1 MAKEI
6 TTLDQVKARSLRDTS
21 FTETEDTVKQ
31 RLIVAIDGETGSGK
45 NRLAFSFPDPIA
57 FLSFDPNYAK
67 TLKEARQQWK
77 KRIYRASYSLPVI
90 KPDGR
95 NADSIANAA
104 GDLWD
109 KVAVD
114 FMGAIRDPKVQ
125 TIIVDTATELFELI
139 KLAIYGKTVQ
149 VMQRDLGHAYASYRQ
164 FIREAESSDKNLV
177 LIHKMKD
184 EYKQDKST
192 GNRIRAGYKDTAY
205 SVTTEVLMEKN
216 PEEPFPDRYHCRI
229 HKCHLRPEIEFD
241 GDGNGELT
249 GDMITFDMLR
259 SLVWE

>member
-6 TTLDQVKARSLRDTS
+6 TSLAEVKAKSLRDTS

-57 FLSFDPNYAK
+57 FLSFDPNYAT
-67 TLKEARQQWK
+67 TLKEARQHR
-77 KRIYRASYSLPVI
+77 KRIYRAAYTLPVI

-95 NADSIANAA
+95 NAEAIASTA

-114 FMGAIRDPKVQ
+114 FMGAVRDSKVQ

-149 VMQRDLGHAYASYRQ
+149 VVQRDLGHAYATYRQ
-164 FIREAESSDKNLV
+164 FIREVESSDKNLV

-184 EYKQDKST
+184 EYRADKAT

-205 SVTTEVLMEKN
+205 SVTTEVLMEKDAS
-216 PEEPFPDRYHCRI
+216 EPFPDRYHARI
-229 HKCHLRPEIEFD
+229 IKCHLRPEIEWD
-241 GDGNGELT
+241 GDGNGELV
-249 GDMITFDMLR
+249 GDMITFDTLQAM
-259 SLVWE
+259 VWE

>member
-6 TTLDQVKARSLRDTS
+6 TTLDSVKARSLRDTS
-21 FTETEDTVKQ
+21 FTEAADTVKQ

-67 TLKEARQQWK
+67 TLNEARK
-77 KRIYRASYSLPVI
+77 TRKRILRASYSLPVI

-95 NADSIANAA
+95 NAEVVA
-104 GDLWD
+104 GVAGELWD

-114 FMGAIRDPKVQ
+114 FMGAIRDSKVQ

-205 SVTTEVLMEKN
+205 SVTTEVLMEKD
-216 PEEPFPDRYHCRI
+216 PSEPFPDRYHAKI
-229 HKCHLRPEIEFD
+229 IKCHLRPEIEWD
-241 GDGNGELT
+241 GNGNGELT
-249 GDMITFDMLR
+249 GELISFE
-259 SLVWE
+259 SLQAMVWE

>member
-1 MAKEI
+1 MPKDI
-6 TTLDQVKARSLRDTS
+6 TTLESVKARSLRDTS
-21 FTETEDTVKQ
+21 FTETDDTVKQ
-31 RLIVAIDGETGSGK
+31 RLIIAIDGETGTGK
-45 NRLAFSFPDPIA
+45 NKLAFSFPDPIA

-67 TLKEARQQWK
+67 TLQEARK
-77 KRIYRASYSLPVI
+77 SRKRILRAAYTLPVI

-95 NADSIANAA
+95 NADAIASVA

-114 FMGAIRDPKVQ
+114 FMGAVRDPKVQ

-149 VMQRDLGHAYASYRQ
+149 VMQRDLGHAYATYRQ
-164 FIREAESSDKNLV
+164 FIREVESSDKNLV

-205 SVTTEVLMEKN
+205 SVTTEVLMEKC
-216 PEEPFPDRYHCRI
+216 PEEPFPDRYHARI
-229 HKCHLRPEIEFD
+229 MKCHLRPEIEWD
-241 GDGNGELT
+241 GAGNGELL
-249 GDMITFDMLR
+249 GDMISFEALQAM
-259 SLVWE
+259 VWE